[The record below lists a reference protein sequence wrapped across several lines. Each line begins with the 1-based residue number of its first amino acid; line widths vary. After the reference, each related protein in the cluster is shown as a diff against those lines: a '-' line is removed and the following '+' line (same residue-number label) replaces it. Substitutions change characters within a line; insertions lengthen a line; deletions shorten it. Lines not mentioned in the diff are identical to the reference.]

1 MSLLKEASLAYI
13 FDPIRNTFVDD
24 EDKSLGNKLA
34 LSDDAQNIMDL
45 INKQMGPGTV
55 FPASDLPEIENPY
68 KDFMDRNPMAQL
80 DNVNTPDLD
89 QTPDSILRPG
99 ETLEDFDVTFRKP
112 NAEGGRI
119 NQRSGT
125 NIMTLNPLF
134 PEKDPTD
141 FDSFKPLD
149 VPGMAFPVGATIG
162 GMRLKDTFFSK
173 DDDKKDLKQSDDKN
187 NIIPPEFNPKDPK
200 FVENIIEQTLTLK
213 EIRDTFEKSKQLYDQ
228 KKMSEVVEVTDKEFA
243 QKLAN
248 FIDTNYDGRIET
260 AVKDILGVKEKT
272 KDVENLR
279 QRVIRLFENRGI
291 KRDTRAGNIA
301 PSILNFETEKPKTSW
316 SDFTTKVSTDS
327 SYIKNLTKPLIKK
340 GLIDKSLYLAQRD
353 LEKIFNIE
361 LPDNKLGK
369 SARNDMALQ
378 IKKLSDEGSI
388 RKKQKGKF
396 PYYHVGDVMRAFQ
409 LKYGEGGKKISG
421 VVKQGTPKKYKELTS
436 FDKSLA
442 SVIDVFQNSFESAAK
457 TEGLTEKKPT
467 GKQGIINKATPDHS
481 HAEPRSTMLKFPNVF
496 KNSNIKTFQ
505 TITLTDPIFNQEILS
520 KGGFEAK
527 KIKIYRILNN
537 YIGKKVTPESRE
549 IIIEQKNKLNNINSE
564 ILKKAEEKG
573 LEGVEETF
581 VPIDINVPNVGEKFR
596 SENIFGD
603 TTGKNIMGNVNE
615 INPSAKVYDDLS
627 KEEKLIY
634 RDNLINEYID
644 YYKDFYERAGFD
656 EEDIMSFVDRVLEG
670 DPAGQ
675 TLPISER
682 KIEKAKGGGVEITPL
697 PRLNFSEGGT
707 DNFAAELEYYFTN
720 PDAELPKMQTFEE
733 TLNPIVMINDL
744 IDPRNYPFY
753 ADQLVQG
760 GIRVGEFATRILP
773 ATGKLISD
781 LTRKPAFKITGA
793 SGQGYV
799 QDYDELPQGANIK
812 GTGIFSEFLENITPT
827 ATEKKLGL
835 DKLIEAEE
843 QKMKDRGSTIAPKI
857 LGETLSLGV
866 EFGSPIFPGIKLLK
880 AYANANKLPVDNVTK
895 ELLEKE
901 VDKVLTERGTSR
913 RKFLQTA
920 GASASLILAKMLG
933 IGDDFAKTTK
943 VAEKAVAETA
953 TGGGAPPYFFQ
964 LVEKIKKNGTK
975 FESEFDP
982 RVENNITYE
991 GYNLRENLTT
1001 GEITITK
1008 STEGGMNV
1016 GDDVIEGTLYDEA
1029 ITYNPGEV
1037 VMGSDGKPIKTAVEY
1052 DETTVSP
1059 DYDGKMKDAE
1069 PGLNS
1074 IEEIIQIIGPN
1085 KIKMS
1090 ELEEA
1095 GYNVNAFPDNIK
1107 NLLIDD
1113 LQKTN

>member
-1 MSLLKEASLAYI
+1 LAYI

-24 EDKSLGNKLA
+24 EDKSLGNKFA
-34 LSDDAQNIMDL
+34 LIDM
-45 INKQMGPGTV
+45 
-55 FPASDLPEIENPY
+55 
-68 KDFMDRNPMAQL
+68 

-99 ETLEDFDVTFRKP
+99 ETLEDFDVTFRRP

-119 NQRSGT
+119 NQQSGT
-125 NIMTLNPLF
+125 NIMTLNSLF

-173 DDDKKDLKQSDDKN
+173 DDDKKDLGQSDDKN
-187 NIIPPEFNPKDPK
+187 NLIRGKGPDEPDPIDQAT
-200 FVENIIEQTLTLK
+200 ESLLIEEAVNKLSQKEEELIRKAHGRLTFKETDKSKRDDRTALARDLNLPVTK
-213 EIRDTFEKSKQLYDQ
+213 SGMLEIRKGDYLKNRLQLLKDKGVNFDGYYSVGEIANLLGTKS
-228 KKMSEVVEVTDKEFA
+228 ST
-243 QKLAN
+243 
-248 FIDTNYDGRIET
+248 
-260 AVKDILGVKEKT
+260 
-272 KDVENLR
+272 
-279 QRVIRLFENRGI
+279 GI
-291 KRDTRAGNIA
+291 G
-301 PSILNFETEKPKTSW
+301 
-316 SDFTTKVSTDS
+316 
-327 SYIKNLTKPLIKK
+327 SYIKDKKIPFVKRTLFKMVKLNDFLNVYQGTKERIDVAPDVDVRTKARVDFLSEAGKGSFYTKFKDLKKPKFLPKNVKKIYEKYNLTEIEGGHPFPIEFFTKK
-340 GLIDKSLYLAQRD
+340 YGKDNTLQEDRQFDWIYRNRDKLFDKNDLVFQSRD
-353 LEKIFNIE
+353 LNTLFRNSINE
-361 LPDNKLGK
+361 L
-369 SARNDMALQ
+369 
-378 IKKLSDEGSI
+378 
-388 RKKQKGKF
+388 KKQ
-396 PYYHVGDVMRAFQ
+396 
-409 LKYGEGGKKISG
+409 
-421 VVKQGTPKKYKELTS
+421 YK
-436 FDKSLA
+436 
-442 SVIDVFQNSFESAAK
+442 
-457 TEGLTEKKPT
+457 
-467 GKQGIINKATPDHS
+467 
-481 HAEPRSTMLKFPNVF
+481 
-496 KNSNIKTFQ
+496 
-505 TITLTDPIFNQEILS
+505 ILS
-520 KGGFEAK
+520 PLVDKYEGKGA
-527 KIKIYRILNN
+527 
-537 YIGKKVTPESRE
+537 V
-549 IIIEQKNKLNNINSE
+549 KNK
-564 ILKKAEEKG
+564 K
-573 LEGVEETF
+573 
-581 VPIDINVPNVGEKFR
+581 DIA
-596 SENIFGD
+596 I
-603 TTGKNIMGNVNE
+603 
-615 INPSAKVYDDLS
+615 
-627 KEEKLIY
+627 
-634 RDNLINEYID
+634 
-644 YYKDFYERAGFD
+644 
-656 EEDIMSFVDRVLEG
+656 
-670 DPAGQ
+670 
-675 TLPISER
+675 
-682 KIEKAKGGGVEITPL
+682 IEKANDNIMNIVAKSEFDSKKFIEENPNSLNLSRMKRGGLHGALFNTDTGEVSLYAPGKEAGFVKGAAGEDKLDSKLKLAGDYLDIINQVITDEGDKKIFTNFLNEKLLPRFKKGGGVEITPL

-707 DNFAAELEYYFTN
+707 DNFAAELEYYLTN

-760 GIRVGEFATRILP
+760 GVRVAEFATRLLP

-827 ATEKKLGL
+827 AIEKKIGL

-920 GASASLILAKMLG
+920 GAGASLMLAKMLG

-964 LVEKIKKNGTK
+964 LVEKIKKSGKK

-982 RVENNITYE
+982 RVENNISYE

-1059 DYDGKMKDAE
+1059 DYEGKMKDAE

-1090 ELEEA
+1090 ELEAA